1 MNPTVAGQ
9 LKAYNLATI
18 AARLQTVTEAW
29 LKLYVEQFPVRD
41 KTVEGLQADYRDLME
56 ALPVSEPA
64 EIAVVLHRYTRGLR
78 LREGH
83 LTATQGKFLT
93 QALGLG
99 RYRVSTDTY
108 EYVAPLSGSSESP
121 ARGLSPASVLY
132 IVSHRSLGVL
142 WPTCT
147 DEFRDHLCAPQVQQE
162 MVDSRGAILLEPL
175 LREHSR
181 WLAQIIEQ
189 QKADSSSVGEDDRDH
204 DYRERV

>member
-1 MNPTVAGQ
+1 VNPTVAGQ

-18 AARLQTVTEAW
+18 ADRLQTVAEAW
-29 LKLYVEQFPVRD
+29 LKLCVEHLPVRD
-41 KTVEGLQADYRDLME
+41 KTVELLQVDYRDLME

-64 EIAVVLHRYTRGLR
+64 EIEVVLRRYTRGLR

-83 LTATQGKFLT
+83 HTATQGKLLT
-93 QALGLG
+93 EVLGLG
-99 RYRVSTDTY
+99 PYRVATDTY

-121 ARGLSPASVLY
+121 ARGCSAASVLY
-132 IVSHRSLGVL
+132 IASHRSLGVL

-147 DEFRDHLCAPQVQQE
+147 DEFRDHLCAPQVQQG

-181 WLAQIIEQ
+181 WLARIIEQ
-189 QKADSSSVGEDDRDH
+189 QKAVTSSGGEDDLAHH
-204 DYRERV
+204 DLERV